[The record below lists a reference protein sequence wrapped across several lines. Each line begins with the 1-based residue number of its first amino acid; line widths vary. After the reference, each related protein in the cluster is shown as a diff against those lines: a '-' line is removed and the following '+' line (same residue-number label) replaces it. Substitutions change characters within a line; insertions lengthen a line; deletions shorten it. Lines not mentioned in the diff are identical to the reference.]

1 MEDKYQICT
10 NCVMDI
16 SDPIISFDDQGICNH
31 CEGFRAR
38 NDWFPGDSGQRKL
51 DTLIKSI
58 KEKGK
63 DEEYDCILG
72 LSGGVDS
79 SYLALKAYEWGLR
92 PLVFHVDAGWNS
104 ELAVANIEKIVKH
117 CGYDL
122 HTYVVDWETM
132 RGLHLAYLKSG
143 IANQD
148 IPQDH
153 IFLSSQYHFAIKNN
167 ISTILSGGNLA
178 TESIFPTSW
187 HNDAMDSINLF
198 DIHRKYIGGK
208 PKNYETISMFQ
219 YYFWYPIVLKMR
231 TVRPLNFIDFNK
243 EAAIGV
249 LEDVIGWRSYGRKHG
264 ESIFTKLFQNY
275 ILPTRFGYDKRR
287 PHFSSMIVSG
297 QMTRIEAINKLLE
310 PLYDA
315 EELEQDIEYLCKK
328 LRIDRSEFE
337 NFMVSPLRSYKEFK
351 NWDRIQKVIKFLQ
364 IRAER
369 ISGKRLRVYS

>member
-1 MEDKYQICT
+1 MDQKYKICT
-10 NCVMDI
+10 NCVMDT
-16 SDPIISFDDQGICNH
+16 SDPAITFDEQGVCNH

-38 NDWFPGDSGQRKL
+38 KDWFPGDSGQNKL
-51 DTLIKSI
+51 QALIESI
-58 KEKGK
+58 KAEGKGK
-63 DEEYDCILG
+63 EYDCILG

-104 ELAVANIEKIVKH
+104 ELAVANIEKVVKH

-122 HTYVVDWETM
+122 HTHVVDWETM
-132 RGLHLAYLKSG
+132 RGLHLAFLNSG

-167 ISTILSGGNLA
+167 IRTIFSGGNLA

-187 HNDAMDSINLF
+187 HNDAMDSINLL
-198 DIHRKYIGGK
+198 DIHQKFTGGK
-208 PKNYETISMFQ
+208 PRNYQTINMFQ

-231 TVRPLNFIDFNK
+231 TVRPLNFMDFNK
-243 EAAIGV
+243 EAAITV

-264 ESIFTKLFQNY
+264 ESIFTKLFQNH

-287 PHFSSMIVSG
+287 PHLSSLIMSG
-297 QMTRIEAINKLLE
+297 QLTREEATTKLLE
-310 PLYDA
+310 PLYNVD
-315 EELEQDIEYLCKK
+315 ELEQDIEYFCKK
-328 LRIDRSEFE
+328 LRIDRLEFDR
-337 NFMVSPLRSYKEFK
+337 FMTSPLRSYKEFR
-351 NWDRIQKVIKFLQ
+351 NWDRMQKAIKFLQ
-364 IRAER
+364 ATAER
-369 ISGKRLRVYS
+369 ITGKRLRVYS